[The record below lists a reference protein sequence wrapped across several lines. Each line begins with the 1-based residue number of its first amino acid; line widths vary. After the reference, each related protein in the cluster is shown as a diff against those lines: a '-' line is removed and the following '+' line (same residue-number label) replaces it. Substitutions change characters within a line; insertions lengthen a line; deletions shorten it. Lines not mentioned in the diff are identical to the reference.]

1 MAQIDVEA
9 KRVCHILVPVDGSE
23 NSARAVHLAIRLHA
37 KLAPLAVHLLHV
49 QVPLVPIVDGSASIQ
64 SAEATARAAL
74 TAAKTQLDAAAV
86 PYTSEIV
93 SGYVGLTVVAYA
105 REHGC
110 DGIVMGTRG
119 AGSTEQLLG
128 SIARQ
133 VVQLADM
140 PVTLV
145 K

>member
-1 MAQIDVEA
+1 MDVDA
-9 KRVCHILVPVDGSE
+9 KCVCNILVPVDGSE
-23 NSARAVHLAIRLHA
+23 NSARAVHLVIRLHA

-49 QVPLVPIVDGSASIQ
+49 QVPLVLIGDEPASLQ
-64 SAEATARAAL
+64 SSEAAARAAL
-74 TAAKTQLDAAAV
+74 TAAKALLDAAAV
-86 PYTSEIV
+86 PYTSEIA
-93 SGYVGLTVVAYA
+93 SGYVGSTIVSYA
-105 REHGC
+105 RERGC

>member
-1 MAQIDVEA
+1 MFDWANGERAMAACRAFAVVWLGGVARQRLGACVQAPWAAIGGESAPRQSSEA
-9 KRVCHILVPVDGSE
+9 A
-23 NSARAVHLAIRLHA
+23 ARDALA
-37 KLAPLAVHLLHV
+37 
-49 QVPLVPIVDGSASIQ
+49 
-64 SAEATARAAL
+64 
-74 TAAKTQLDAAAV
+74 AAKALFDAAGV
-86 PYTSEIV
+86 PCTSEIAT
-93 SGYVGLTVVAYA
+93 GYVGATIVSHA

-119 AGSTEQLLG
+119 MGSTEQLLG

-133 VVQLADM
+133 VVQLAEM

>member
-1 MAQIDVEA
+1 MT
-9 KRVCHILVPVDGSE
+9 CSILLPVDGSD
-23 NSARAVHLAIRLHA
+23 NSGRAVRLVIRLHA
-37 KLAPLAVHLLHV
+37 KLAPLHVHLLHV
-49 QVPLVPIVDGSASIQ
+49 QVPLVPILDESASRDSPDVAAEEAMA
-64 SAEATARAAL
+64 SAKAL
-74 TAAKTQLDAAAV
+74 LDAASV

-93 SGYVGLTVVAYA
+93 RGYVGAMIVAYA

-119 AGSTEQLLG
+119 MGSTEHLLG

-133 VVQLADM
+133 VVQLAEV

>member
-1 MAQIDVEA
+1 VQFAA
-9 KRVCHILVPVDGSE
+9 KLGKVT
-23 NSARAVHLAIRLHA
+23 VHL
-37 KLAPLAVHLLHV
+37 VHV
-49 QVPLVPIVDGSASIQ
+49 QVPHTAISVDSGESQREAKPEEVLLSAG
-64 SAEATARAAL
+64 AVLEAA
-74 TAAKTQLDAAAV
+74 DV

-93 SGYVGLTVVAYA
+93 EGYVGAMIVAQA
-105 REHGC
+105 KQHGC

-119 AGSTEQLLG
+119 MGSTDKLLG

-133 VVQLADM
+133 VIQFAEV